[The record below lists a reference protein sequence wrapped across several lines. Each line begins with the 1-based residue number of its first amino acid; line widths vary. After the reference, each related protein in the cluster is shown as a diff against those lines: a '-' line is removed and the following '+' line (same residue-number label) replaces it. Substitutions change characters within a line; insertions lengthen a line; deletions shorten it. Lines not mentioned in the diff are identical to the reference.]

1 MKVGIPRA
9 FLYFKYHH
17 LWETF
22 LEELGIEYIVS
33 PETNKEIMKL
43 GMSYAIDES
52 CLSSKIYLGHVAYL
66 LDKCDYILIPR
77 VSSFGVHDIVCS
89 KFQAIYDVVKNTF
102 RDQNP
107 QILYYNI
114 DFINKDTEMKA
125 FLKMGKF
132 LGKKKVDIIRAYYVA
147 KQAEKIYYLMNLKE
161 QRQLLEQK
169 EKLKILIVA
178 HPYNIYDK
186 YIGEPILE
194 TLKSLGC
201 VPINADLVDKKEA
214 LNRSKE
220 ITKTLPWTWNKELV
234 GAISIYKDQVDGIVL
249 MSSFPCGPDSLVND
263 MILRRVND
271 KPILNLILDA
281 QEGNAGIETRLESFV
296 DIIKIKEEARREK
309 AQS

>member
-1 MKVGIPRA
+1 MKIGIPRA

-22 LEELGIEYIVS
+22 FEELGVEYIVS

-66 LDKCDYILIPR
+66 LDKCDYIFIPR
-77 VSSFGVHDIVCS
+77 VSSFGVRDIVCS

-107 QILYYNI
+107 KILYYNI

-132 LGKKKVDIIRAYYVA
+132 LGKKKVDIVRAYYVA

-161 QRQLLEQK
+161 QRQLLQQK
-169 EKLKILIVA
+169 DLLKILIVA

-201 VPINADLVDKKEA
+201 VPINADLADKKEA
-214 LNRSKE
+214 MHRSKE
-220 ITKTLPWTWNKELV
+220 ITKTLPWTFNKELV
-234 GAISIYKDQVDGIVL
+234 GALAIYKDQVDGIIL

-263 MILRRVND
+263 MILRRVKD
-271 KPILNLILDA
+271 KPILNLILDG

-296 DIIKIKEEARREK
+296 DIIKIKEESRREK
-309 AQS
+309 A